1 MQQNLKSKIQKALK
15 KSVSLQAV
23 KILRKDVV

>member
-1 MQQNLKSKIQKALK
+1 MQQKLKEKYRKPLK